1 MAGKR
6 VKVVSES
13 ASGRNQRFQDT
24 YTGEQMSRPGFV
36 RAIEQDQYPG
46 YHVRE
51 INGVKT
57 PVSNPDH
64 STGNNLG

>member
-6 VKVVSES
+6 VKVTSEN
-13 ASGRNQRFQDT
+13 ATGRNQRFEDT
-24 YTGEQMSRPGFV
+24 RTGEQMT
-36 RAIEQDQYPG
+36 RAEFARRIEQGQYPN

-57 PVSNPDH
+57 PTSNPDQ
-64 STGNNLG
+64 SEGNNLG